1 MIKVEI
7 NEVMGI
13 CSAMHGM
20 RNPLNSWE
28 KNDTAFHAKIILDDS
43 EEFSTFE
50 NDTIKLETVV
60 GKNDKALTRK
70 LIDAGPSHRKFMRQI
85 FVSMDITAPLYWWK
99 EFDTYKVG
107 TVANSCSTMHTIM
120 NKEFTID
127 DFSHDKMFVITEQS
141 LEDIVS
147 HINCLRTLYLKTE
160 DPERKK
166 RYWYSIIQLLPSS
179 YNQRRTV
186 TMSYENL
193 RNIYEQR
200 KNHKLDEW
208 RDFCSAIELLP
219 YSNWITDKKEDES
232 ND

>member
-13 CSAMHGM
+13 YSAMRGM

-28 KNDTAFHAKIILDDS
+28 KTDTFLNDDIKYGFDAFSGIDYDAIMRGV
-43 EEFSTFE
+43 T
-50 NDTIKLETVV
+50 V
-60 GKNDKALTRK
+60 GKNDKALARK

-120 NKEFTID
+120 DKEFAIG
-127 DFSHDKMFVITEQS
+127 DFSHDKMLLGVQRG
-141 LEDIVS
+141 LEDIVW
-147 HINCLRTLYLKTE
+147 HLNTLRTKYLDE
-160 DPERKK
+160 ENLDIKK
-166 RYWYSIIQLLPSS
+166 KYWYSIIQLLPSS
-179 YNQRRTV
+179 YNQLRTV

-200 KNHKLDEW
+200 KSHKLDEW
-208 RDFCSAIELLP
+208 RDFCNVIELLP
-219 YSNWITDKKEDES
+219 YSNWITDKKEDEN

>member
-13 CSAMHGM
+13 HSAMQGM
-20 RNPLNSWE
+20 RNPLDSW
-28 KNDTAFHAKIILDDS
+28 KKG
-43 EEFSTFE
+43 
-50 NDTIKLETVV
+50 DTIYNEEIMCDFDGCSSFDNDALMSGVAV
-60 GKNDKALTRK
+60 GENDKALARK

-85 FVSMDITAPLYWWK
+85 FVSMNIKAPLYWWK

-107 TVANSCSTMHTIM
+107 TTANSCSTMHTIT

-127 DFSHDKMFVITEQS
+127 DFSHDKMLLGVQRG
-141 LEDIVS
+141 LEDIVW
-147 HINCLRTLYLKTE
+147 HLNTLRTKYLDE
-160 DPERKK
+160 ENPDIKK
-166 RYWYSIIQLLPSS
+166 KYWYSIIQLLPSS
-179 YNQRRTV
+179 YNQLRTV

-193 RNIYEQR
+193 RNMYEQR

-208 RDFCSAIELLP
+208 REFCKVVELLP

>member
-1 MIKVEI
+1 MIKIGI

-13 CSAMHGM
+13 YSAMRGM

-28 KNDTAFHAKIILDDS
+28 KGDTVINAKIVFN
-43 EEFSTFE
+43 EEGYSTFDDDTITYKIAVGE
-50 NDTIKLETVV
+50 NDKIL
-60 GKNDKALTRK
+60 ARK

-85 FVSMDITAPLYWWK
+85 FVSMDIMAPLYWWK

-107 TVANSCSTMHTIM
+107 TTANSCSTMHTIT
-120 NKEFTID
+120 NREFTID
-127 DFSHDKMFVITEQS
+127 DFSHDHMSIIAEHCLKV
-141 LEDIVS
+141 IVS
-147 HINCLRTLYLKTE
+147 HLNSLRTLYLNTE
-160 DPERKK
+160 EPVLKK
-166 RYWYSIIQLLPSS
+166 EYWYSIIQLLPSS
-179 YNQRRTV
+179 YNQIRTV

-208 RDFCSAIELLP
+208 RVFCKKIEISLP
-219 YSNWITDKKEDES
+219 YSNWITDKKEDEN

>member
-13 CSAMHGM
+13 YSAMQGM
-20 RNPLNSWE
+20 RNPLNSW
-28 KNDTAFHAKIILDDS
+28 KKG
-43 EEFSTFE
+43 
-50 NDTIKLETVV
+50 DTIYNEEIMCDFEGCSSFDNDALMSGVAV
-60 GKNDKALTRK
+60 GENDKALARK

-85 FVSMDITAPLYWWK
+85 FVSMNITAPLYWWK

-107 TVANSCSTMHTIM
+107 TTANSCSTMHTIT

-127 DFSHDKMFVITEQS
+127 DFSHDKMLLGVQRS
-141 LEDIVS
+141 LEDVVW
-147 HINCLRTLYLKTE
+147 HLNTLRTKYLDE
-160 DPERKK
+160 ENSDIKK
-166 RYWYSIIQLLPSS
+166 KYWYSIIQLLPSS
-179 YNQRRTV
+179 YNQLRTV

-193 RNIYEQR
+193 RNMYELR

-208 RDFCSAIELLP
+208 RDFCNTIEKVLP
-219 YSNWITDKKEDES
+219 YSNWITDKKEDKN

>member
-13 CSAMHGM
+13 HSAMQGM
-20 RNPLNSWE
+20 RNPLDSW
-28 KNDTAFHAKIILDDS
+28 KKG
-43 EEFSTFE
+43 
-50 NDTIKLETVV
+50 DTIYNEEIMCDFDGCSSFDNDALMSGVAV
-60 GKNDKALTRK
+60 GENDKALARK

-85 FVSMDITAPLYWWK
+85 FVSMNIKAPLYWWK

-107 TVANSCSTMHTIM
+107 TTANSCSTMHTIT

-127 DFSHDKMFVITEQS
+127 DFSHDKMLDTIKYS
-141 LEDIVS
+141 LRDIVL
-147 HINCLRTLYLKTE
+147 HLNGLREIYLHE
-160 DPERKK
+160 DDLNIKK
-166 RYWYSIIQLLPSS
+166 KYWYSIIQLLPSS
-179 YNQRRTV
+179 YNQLRTV

-193 RNIYEQR
+193 RNMYEQR

-208 RDFCSAIELLP
+208 RDFCSTIELLP

>member
-13 CSAMHGM
+13 YSAICGM
-20 RNPLNSWE
+20 RNSFDSW
-28 KNDTAFHAKIILDDS
+28 KKGDTFLSSEVLCIFHPCSGFDGDAIMS
-43 EEFSTFE
+43 GA
-50 NDTIKLETVV
+50 VV
-60 GKNDKALTRK
+60 GENDKALARK

-85 FVSMDITAPLYWWK
+85 FVSMDIVAPLYWWK

-107 TVANSCSTMHTIM
+107 TTANSCSTMHTIM

-127 DFSHDKMFVITEQS
+127 DFSHDKMLLGVQRG
-141 LEDIVS
+141 LGDIVW
-147 HINCLRTLYLKTE
+147 HLNTLRTKYLDE
-160 DPERKK
+160 ENPDIKK
-166 RYWYSIIQLLPSS
+166 KYWYSIIQLLPSS

-193 RNIYEQR
+193 RNMYEQR
-200 KNHKLDEW
+200 KGHKLDEW
-208 RDFCSAIELLP
+208 RDFCRTIECLP

>member
-1 MIKVEI
+1 MIRVGI

-13 CSAMHGM
+13 YSAMRGM

-28 KNDTAFHAKIILDDS
+28 KGDTVINAKIVFN
-43 EEFSTFE
+43 EEGYSTFDD
-50 NDTIKLETVV
+50 DTITYKITV
-60 GKNDKALTRK
+60 GENDKALARK

-85 FVSMDITAPLYWWK
+85 FVSMDIIAPLYWWK

-107 TVANSCSTMHTIM
+107 TTANSCSTMHTIT
-120 NKEFTID
+120 NKEFEMD
-127 DFSHDKMFVITEQS
+127 DFSHDKMGNFAEGC
-141 LEDIVS
+141 LEVVVARLNS
-147 HINCLRTLYLKTE
+147 LRTLYLNAE
-160 DPERKK
+160 EPILKK
-166 RYWYSIIQLLPSS
+166 EYWYSIIQLLPSS
-179 YNQRRTV
+179 YNQIRTV

-208 RDFCSAIELLP
+208 KSFCSTVELLP
-219 YSNWITDKKEDES
+219 YSNWIIDKKEDES

>member
-13 CSAMHGM
+13 HSAMHGM
-20 RNPLNSWE
+20 RNPLDSWKKGDTIYNE
-28 KNDTAFHAKIILDDS
+28 EIMCDFDGCSSFDNDTLMSGVA
-43 EEFSTFE
+43 
-50 NDTIKLETVV
+50 V
-60 GKNDKALTRK
+60 GENDKALARK

-107 TVANSCSTMHTIM
+107 TTANSCSTMHTIT

-127 DFSHDKMFVITEQS
+127 DFSHDKMLLGVQRS
-141 LEDIVS
+141 LEDIIW
-147 HINCLRTLYLKTE
+147 HLNTLRTKYLDE
-160 DPERKK
+160 ENPDIKK
-166 RYWYSIIQLLPSS
+166 KYWYSIIQLLPSS
-179 YNQRRTV
+179 YNQLRTV

-193 RNIYEQR
+193 RNMYEQR

-208 RDFCSAIELLP
+208 RDFCNTIELLP
-219 YSNWITDKKEDES
+219 YSNWITDKKE
-232 ND
+232 N

>member
-13 CSAMHGM
+13 HSAMHGM
-20 RNPLNSWE
+20 RNPLDSW
-28 KNDTAFHAKIILDDS
+28 KKG
-43 EEFSTFE
+43 
-50 NDTIKLETVV
+50 DTIYNEEIMCDFDGCSSFGNDVLMSGVFV
-60 GKNDKALTRK
+60 GENDKALARK

-107 TVANSCSTMHTIM
+107 TTANSCSTMHTIT

-127 DFSHDKMFVITEQS
+127 DFSHDKMLDTTKYS
-141 LEDIVS
+141 LRDIVL
-147 HINCLRTLYLKTE
+147 HLNGLREIYLHE
-160 DPERKK
+160 DDLNIKK
-166 RYWYSIIQLLPSS
+166 KYWYSIIQLLPSS
-179 YNQRRTV
+179 YNQLRTV

-193 RNIYEQR
+193 RNMYEQR

-208 RDFCSAIELLP
+208 RDFCNTIEKVLP

>member
-13 CSAMHGM
+13 YSAICGM
-20 RNPLNSWE
+20 RNSFDSWKNGDTILN
-28 KNDTAFHAKIILDDS
+28 
-43 EEFSTFE
+43 EEFMCDLDGCPGFSIDAMKSGVTVGE
-50 NDTIKLETVV
+50 NDKTL
-60 GKNDKALTRK
+60 ARK

-107 TVANSCSTMHTIM
+107 TTANSCSTMHTIT

-127 DFSHDKMFVITEQS
+127 DFSHDEMLSTTKYS
-141 LEDIVS
+141 LREIVLHLNGLREVYLHED
-147 HINCLRTLYLKTE
+147 
-160 DPERKK
+160 DPRIKK
-166 RYWYSIIQLLPSS
+166 EYWYSIIQLLPSS
-179 YNQRRTV
+179 YNQLRTV

-193 RNIYEQR
+193 RNMYEQR

-208 RDFCSAIELLP
+208 RDFCRAIEFLP

>member
-13 CSAMHGM
+13 YSAMQGM
-20 RNPLNSWE
+20 RNPLDSWKKGDTIYNE
-28 KNDTAFHAKIILDDS
+28 EIMCDFDGCSSFDNDALMSGVFVG
-43 EEFSTFE
+43 E
-50 NDTIKLETVV
+50 NDKTL
-60 GKNDKALTRK
+60 ARK

-85 FVSMDITAPLYWWK
+85 FVSMNIKAPLYWWK

-107 TVANSCSTMHTIM
+107 TTANSCSTMHTIT
-120 NKEFTID
+120 NKECTID
-127 DFSHDKMFVITEQS
+127 DFSHDKMFVVTEQN

-160 DPERKK
+160 GPEQKK
-166 RYWYSIIQLLPSS
+166 KYWYSIIQLLPSS
-179 YNQRRTV
+179 YNQLRTV

-208 RDFCSAIELLP
+208 RDFCNTIELLP
-219 YSNWITDKKEDES
+219 YSNWITDKKENES

>member
-13 CSAMHGM
+13 HSAMHGM

-28 KNDTAFHAKIILDDS
+28 KGDTFLSSEILCIFHPCSGFDGDAIMS
-43 EEFSTFE
+43 GAAVGE
-50 NDTIKLETVV
+50 NDKTL
-60 GKNDKALTRK
+60 ARK

-85 FVSMDITAPLYWWK
+85 FVSMDIIAPLYWWK

-107 TVANSCSTMHTIM
+107 TTANSCSTMHTIM

-127 DFSHDKMFVITEQS
+127 DFSHDKMLLGVQRG
-141 LEDIVS
+141 LGDIVW
-147 HINCLRTLYLKTE
+147 HLNTLRTKYLDE
-160 DPERKK
+160 ENPDIKK
-166 RYWYSIIQLLPSS
+166 KYWYSIIQLLPSS

-193 RNIYEQR
+193 RNMYGQR
-200 KNHKLDEW
+200 KGHKLDEW
-208 RDFCSAIELLP
+208 RDFCSTIERLP
-219 YSNWITDKKEDES
+219 YSNWITDKKEDEN

>member
-13 CSAMHGM
+13 HSAMHGM
-20 RNPLNSWE
+20 RNPLNSW
-28 KNDTAFHAKIILDDS
+28 KKG
-43 EEFSTFE
+43 
-50 NDTIKLETVV
+50 DTIFDEESMCEFDGCSGFSDDAIMSGVVV
-60 GKNDKALTRK
+60 GENDKALARK

-107 TVANSCSTMHTIM
+107 TTANSCSTMHTIT

-127 DFSHDKMFVITEQS
+127 DFSHDKMFVITEQR

-147 HINCLRTLYLKTE
+147 LINSLRTLYLKTE

-166 RYWYSIIQLLPSS
+166 KYWYSIIQLLPSS
-179 YNQRRTV
+179 YNQLRTV

-193 RNIYEQR
+193 RNMYEQR
-200 KNHKLDEW
+200 KSHKLDEW
-208 RDFCSAIELLP
+208 RDFCSTIELLP

>member
-1 MIKVEI
+1 MIKIGI

-13 CSAMHGM
+13 YSAMRGM

-28 KNDTAFHAKIILDDS
+28 KGDTVINAKIVFN
-43 EEFSTFE
+43 EEGYSTFDD
-50 NDTIKLETVV
+50 DTITYKITV
-60 GKNDKALTRK
+60 GENDKALARK

-85 FVSMDITAPLYWWK
+85 FVSMDIIAPLYWWK

-107 TVANSCSTMHTIM
+107 TTANSCSTMHTIM

-127 DFSHDKMFVITEQS
+127 DFSHDNMLTITKEY

-147 HINCLRTLYLKTE
+147 HLNDLRSLYFKTE

-166 RYWYSIIQLLPSS
+166 KYWYSIIQLLPSS
-179 YNQRRTV
+179 YNQIRTV

-208 RDFCSAIELLP
+208 REFCRAIEFLP
-219 YSNWITDKKEDES
+219 YSNWITDKKEDKN

>member
-13 CSAMHGM
+13 YSAMRGM

-28 KNDTAFHAKIILDDS
+28 KTDTFLNDDIKYGFDAFSGIDYDAIMRGV
-43 EEFSTFE
+43 T
-50 NDTIKLETVV
+50 V
-60 GKNDKALTRK
+60 GKNDKALARK

-107 TVANSCSTMHTIM
+107 TTANSCSTMHTIM
-120 NKEFTID
+120 DKEFTID
-127 DFSHDKMFVITEQS
+127 DFSHDKMLLGVQRG
-141 LEDIVS
+141 LGDIVW
-147 HINCLRTLYLKTE
+147 HLNTLRTKYLDE
-160 DPERKK
+160 ENPDIKK
-166 RYWYSIIQLLPSS
+166 KYWYSIIQLLPSS

-200 KNHKLDEW
+200 KSHKLDEW
-208 RDFCSAIELLP
+208 RDFCSVIELLP
-219 YSNWITDKKEDES
+219 YSKWITDKKEDEN

>member
-13 CSAMHGM
+13 HSAMLGM

-28 KNDTAFHAKIILDDS
+28 KGDTIFS
-43 EEFSTFE
+43 EEIMCDFDGCSSFD
-50 NDTIKLETVV
+50 NDALMSGVAV
-60 GKNDKALTRK
+60 GENDKALARK

-85 FVSMDITAPLYWWK
+85 FVSMNIKAPLYWWK

-107 TVANSCSTMHTIM
+107 TTANSCSTMHTIT

-127 DFSHDKMFVITEQS
+127 DFSHDKMLLGVQRS
-141 LEDIVS
+141 LEDVIW
-147 HINCLRTLYLKTE
+147 HLNTLRTKYLDE
-160 DPERKK
+160 ENPDIKK
-166 RYWYSIIQLLPSS
+166 KYWYSIIQLLPSS
-179 YNQRRTV
+179 YNQLRTV

-193 RNIYEQR
+193 RNMYEQR

-208 RDFCSAIELLP
+208 RDFCRTIELLP
-219 YSNWITDKKEDES
+219 YSNWITDKKEDEN

>member
-13 CSAMHGM
+13 HSAMHGM
-20 RNPLNSWE
+20 RNPLNSWD
-28 KNDTAFHAKIILDDS
+28 KGDTVFS
-43 EEFSTFE
+43 EEFMCDFDGCSGF
-50 NDTIKLETVV
+50 DDDAIMSGVTV
-60 GKNDKALTRK
+60 GENDKALARK

-85 FVSMDITAPLYWWK
+85 FVSMDIIAPLYWWK

-107 TVANSCSTMHTIM
+107 TTANSCSTMHTIM

-127 DFSHDKMFVITEQS
+127 DFSHDNMLTITKEY

-147 HINCLRTLYLKTE
+147 HLNDLRSLYFKTE

-166 RYWYSIIQLLPSS
+166 KYWYSIIQLLPSS
-179 YNQRRTV
+179 YNQVRTV

-208 RDFCSAIELLP
+208 REFCRAIEFLP
-219 YSNWITDKKEDES
+219 YSNWITDKKEDKN

>member
-13 CSAMHGM
+13 HSAMHGM
-20 RNPLNSWE
+20 RNPLDSW
-28 KNDTAFHAKIILDDS
+28 KKG
-43 EEFSTFE
+43 
-50 NDTIKLETVV
+50 DTIYNEEIMCDFDRCSSFDNDALMSGVFV
-60 GKNDKALTRK
+60 GENDKALARK

-107 TVANSCSTMHTIM
+107 TTANSCSTMHTIT
-120 NKEFTID
+120 NNEFTID
-127 DFSHDKMFVITEQS
+127 DFSHDKMLLGAQRS
-141 LEDIVS
+141 LEDVIWYL
-147 HINCLRTLYLKTE
+147 NTLRTKYLDEKNP
-160 DPERKK
+160 DIKK
-166 RYWYSIIQLLPSS
+166 KYWYSIIQLLPSS
-179 YNQRRTV
+179 YNQLRTV

-193 RNIYEQR
+193 RNMYELR

-208 RDFCSAIELLP
+208 RDFCNIIEKVLP
-219 YSNWITDKKEDES
+219 YSNWITDKKGDES

>member
-1 MIKVEI
+1 MIEICI

-13 CSAMHGM
+13 HSAMHGM
-20 RNPLNSWE
+20 RNPLNSWD
-28 KNDTAFHAKIILDDS
+28 KNDTVFQEWKC
-43 EEFSTFE
+43 E
-50 NDTIKLETVV
+50 NYYYFVKV
-60 GKNDKALTRK
+60 GKNDETLARK
-70 LIDAGPSHRKFMRQI
+70 LINAGPSHRKFMRQI
-85 FVSMDITAPLYWWK
+85 FVSMDINAPLYWWK

-107 TVANSCSTMHTIM
+107 TVANSCSTMHTIT

-166 RYWYSIIQLLPSS
+166 KYWYSIIQLLPSS
-179 YNQRRTV
+179 YNQLRTV

-193 RNIYEQR
+193 KNMYEQR
-200 KNHKLDEW
+200 KSHKLDEW
-208 RDFCSAIELLP
+208 RDFCNTIEKVLP
-219 YSNWITDKKEDES
+219 YSNWITDKKENEG

>member
-13 CSAMHGM
+13 YSAICGM
-20 RNPLNSWE
+20 RNSFDSWKNGDTILN
-28 KNDTAFHAKIILDDS
+28 
-43 EEFSTFE
+43 EEFMCDLDGCPGFSIDAMKSGVTVGE
-50 NDTIKLETVV
+50 NDKTL
-60 GKNDKALTRK
+60 ARK

-107 TVANSCSTMHTIM
+107 TTANSCSTMHTIT

-127 DFSHDKMFVITEQS
+127 DFSHDEMLSTTKYS
-141 LEDIVS
+141 LREIVLHLNGLRKVYLHED
-147 HINCLRTLYLKTE
+147 
-160 DPERKK
+160 DPRIKK
-166 RYWYSIIQLLPSS
+166 EYWYSIIQLLPSS
-179 YNQRRTV
+179 YNQLRTV

-193 RNIYEQR
+193 RNMYEQR

-208 RDFCSAIELLP
+208 RDFCRAIEFLP